1 MNRKALFFV
10 LIDVP
15 FEVMPETR
23 YENIRGQQ
31 VMGLKITWTSVIFF
45 FILSSLSVCLAEPP
59 NPKIWEPL
67 QYNSFYNKKII
78 TKSPGIL
85 LVWTYRTITDEA
97 RENRIEEVKRYA
109 PEKSI
114 KYKQYHHE
122 TVLWEMN
129 CANRRIRMEEIID
142 FDKNGKVL
150 DRHQYDHPEWV
161 SIIPKSGAERLY
173 QNVCVRLKTQSPK
186 K

>member
-1 MNRKALFFV
+1 MGFRITWNSFLFF
-10 LIDVP
+10 L
-15 FEVMPETR
+15 
-23 YENIRGQQ
+23 
-31 VMGLKITWTSVIFF
+31 
-45 FILSSLSVCLAEPP
+45 ILSSLSVCLAEQP

-97 RENRIEEVKRYA
+97 RENRIEEVKKYA

-114 KYKQYHHE
+114 KYKEYHHE

-129 CANRRIRMEEIID
+129 CANRLIRMEEIID

-150 DRHQYDHPEWV
+150 DRHQYDPREWV
-161 SIIPKSGAERLY
+161 SIIPKSGGERLY